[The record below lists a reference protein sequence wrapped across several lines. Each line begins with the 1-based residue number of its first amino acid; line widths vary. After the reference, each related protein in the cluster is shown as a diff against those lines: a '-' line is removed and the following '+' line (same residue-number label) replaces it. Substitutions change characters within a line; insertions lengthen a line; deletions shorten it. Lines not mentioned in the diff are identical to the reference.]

1 METKPFI
8 PYNTSLKD
16 YGKVNRNQRNMTKT
30 EWIFRNLVLKWDKT
44 WYRFL
49 RQKLIWSL
57 ILDFYCSKLKL
68 CIEIDGWYHND
79 TQDQDEGRE
88 IKLLEHW
95 IKTIRY
101 TNDDIEKN
109 LEWVMENLQEQ
120 LKERDQYLSDRES

>member
-16 YGKVNRNQRNMTKT
+16 YGKINRNQRNMKKT

-49 RQKLIWSL
+49 RQKLIWSF
-57 ILDFYCSKLKL
+57 ILDFYCSQLKL

-79 TQDQDEGRE
+79 TQDQDEDRE
-88 IKLLEHW
+88 IKLLEFW

-101 TNDDIEKN
+101 TNDEIEKN
-109 LEWVMENLQEQ
+109 LNGVIEDLQEK
-120 LKERDQYLSDRES
+120 LKERHWIGIDFD